1 MNDDTKLEFENLEL
15 AFVKVLSVC
24 NPMEFQVRLKELL
37 LEIDLVHSKH
47 YRDAIIVEDC
57 E

>member
-1 MNDDTKLEFENLEL
+1 MNDGTKLEFEKLEL
-15 AFVKVLSVC
+15 AFIKALSVC
-24 NPMEFQVRLKELL
+24 DPIEFQVRVKELL

-47 YRDAIIVEDC
+47 YLDAIIVEDY